1 MIQPMGFEDSNNDN
15 KACNLKRSIYGLMQA
30 SKSWNKT
37 FDKKIKEYYFIKCD
51 EESYVYK

>member
-1 MIQPMGFEDSNNDN
+1 MGFEDSNNDN